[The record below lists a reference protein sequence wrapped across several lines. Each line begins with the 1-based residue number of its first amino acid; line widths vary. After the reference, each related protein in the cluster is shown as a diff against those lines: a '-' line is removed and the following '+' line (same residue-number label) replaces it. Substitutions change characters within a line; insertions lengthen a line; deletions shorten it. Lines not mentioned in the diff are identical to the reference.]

1 MVKLSLNLK
10 AELAG
15 VNSLA
20 PADEDGDFTYF
31 FKSIFGCRS
40 NVCKISKN
48 KDLLSRFLGTSC
60 REVHNNWVG
69 ISRNEEAEIAGSKGT
84 ATWVWRCKNC
94 KRESSASFENAPV
107 SYDKEAPKP
116 ILTFECRGCEFV
128 EFKPDGEW
136 VCQGEESGTKF
147 EGVDLTEDWYDYDE
161 KAGAEV
167 SIIDMQWEIKRA

>member
-15 VNSLA
+15 VNNLA

-31 FKSIFGCRS
+31 FKVEC
-40 NVCKISKN
+40 
-48 KDLLSRFLGTSC
+48 TSC

-69 ISRNEEAEIAGSKGT
+69 ISRNEEAEISGSKGN

-136 VCQGEESGTKF
+136 VCEGEESGTKF